1 MSIRFPQSSKV
12 AVGSVAF
19 SIENSDRQAVL
30 AIWHDYCLYK
40 SSFARHSCS
49 EHDPLMS
56 SEYFIMDLIQNL
68 PVGAIEYSLLYML
81 GGGGLI
87 GALVIFAIAKMLR
100 R

>member
-1 MSIRFPQSSKV
+1 
-12 AVGSVAF
+12 
-19 SIENSDRQAVL
+19 
-30 AIWHDYCLYK
+30 
-40 SSFARHSCS
+40 
-49 EHDPLMS
+49 MS